1 MGMEVIRRLEMDDL
15 SGPAQEAKRIESLGY
30 DGLAAHEL
38 RHDTLLR
45 LAVAA
50 NATENIGIESRLT
63 IAFPRSPMVM
73 AMSAWDLQLYSKGR
87 FKLGVGTQVKAHN
100 VRRFGIEWSPP
111 GPRLRD
117 YVLALRAIWSAWQN
131 STPLNYQS
139 DNYTFTLMPEDFDP
153 GPLPYPFPK
162 VYIGGVNPYNL
173 KLAGAIADG
182 AVVLT
187 MNSPEYIRKVV
198 SKYVAEGARS
208 VGRDPKSV
216 KISGGGFVITGAS
229 KKDLK
234 QGMEKVRRDIAFHS
248 STRTYGLVL
257 EVHGWEELIP
267 RLHTL
272 SLEQKWDEMTKQISD
287 EMIHTFAVVGLYD
300 EVAPLLKQRFD
311 GILDEISP
319 DIYAYPSMDDRQE
332 AHFLDG
338 LRA

>member
-1 MGMEVIRRLEMDDL
+1 VGMEVIRRLEMDDL

-216 KISGGGFVITGAS
+216 KISGGGFVITGARYGEG
-229 KKDLK
+229 K
-234 QGMEKVRRDIAFHS
+234 
-248 STRTYGLVL
+248 TRYCVS
-257 EVHGWEELIP
+257 LINP
-267 RLHTL
+267 YL
-272 SLEQKWDEMTKQISD
+272 W
-287 EMIHTFAVVGLYD
+287 AC
-300 EVAPLLKQRFD
+300 P
-311 GILDEISP
+311 
-319 DIYAYPSMDDRQE
+319 
-332 AHFLDG
+332 
-338 LRA
+338 